1 VDNIPGVP
9 GVGPKTATDLLQQF
23 GSVDALYSRLGE
35 VKSERVRASLAG
47 AEDVVRR
54 NQRLVRLNEN
64 QPPLPLEEAAIGEPR
79 TDRLRV
85 SFAEWGFKTML
96 AQLGE
101 SPLSQG
107 ALL

>member
-1 VDNIPGVP
+1 
-9 GVGPKTATDLLQQF
+9 LQQF
-23 GSVDALYSRLGE
+23 GSVGALYSRLGE
-35 VKSERVRASLAG
+35 VKSERVRASLAA
-47 AEDVVRR
+47 AEETVRR
-54 NQRLVRLNEN
+54 NRRLVLLNEN
-64 QPPLPLEEAAIGEPR
+64 HPPLPLEEAAIREPQ

-85 SFAEWGFKTML
+85 WFAEWGFKTML